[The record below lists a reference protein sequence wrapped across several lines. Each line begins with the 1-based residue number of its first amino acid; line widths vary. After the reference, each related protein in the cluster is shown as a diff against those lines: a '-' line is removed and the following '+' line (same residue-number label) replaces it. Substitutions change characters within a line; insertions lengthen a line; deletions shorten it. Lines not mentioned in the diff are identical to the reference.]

1 MQLSIA
7 GARRVQPPPLWFV
20 TNGEITVGPVRT
32 GLLLR
37 GVVHGR
43 IPEDCLIREL
53 RWKSWRGLGQIREI
67 RALRRRQ
74 AWGIL
79 AADTPAP
86 PSAGNADLVLR
97 RASDPREA
105 CLFALNVA
113 VKRTGAEM
121 GLLHRVAGP
130 WSEPVTCCA
139 HGPGSCG
146 LLGGSV
152 PDDDLMLGAAR
163 ARRIVIGRPDETDV
177 HRAAAQRVDG
187 GDRPLRGVLM
197 APICDGHE
205 LIAMIELGR
214 TDHPFRT
221 ADALALEGIVGAA
234 ARHLRAN

>member
-32 GLLLR
+32 GLLLK

-43 IPEDCLIREL
+43 IPEECMVREL
-53 RWKSWRGLGQIREI
+53 RWKSWRGLAQIREI
-67 RALRRRQ
+67 RELRRRQ

-86 PSAGNADLVLR
+86 PSAGSAEIVLR
-97 RASDPREA
+97 RARDAGETL
-105 CLFALNVA
+105 LFALNVA
-113 VKRTGAEM
+113 VKRTGASV
-121 GLLHRVAGP
+121 GAVHRVAGP

-139 HGPGSCG
+139 RGPGMHG
-146 LLGGSV
+146 LLGGTV
-152 PDDDLMLGAAR
+152 PEDDLMLGAAR
-163 ARRIVIGRPDETDV
+163 ARRIVIGRPGETEV
-177 HRAAAQRVDG
+177 HRAAAQRLDG
-187 GDRPLRGVLM
+187 SDHPLRGVLM
-197 APICDGHE
+197 APVCDGRE

-221 ADALALEGIVGAA
+221 ADAIAFEKIVGVA
-234 ARHLRAN
+234 ARHIRAN